1 LTRSPDPAAK
11 PFSDQLEDW
20 LESDGP
26 KTIGDLGNVFG
37 EKSFAVTILL
47 LMFLPALPLP
57 TGGITHVFEAIV
69 VLLGAEMVIGAK
81 TIWLPEKWRQRE
93 LGETLTG
100 KAIPVIA
107 RRVRWFEKFSKP
119 RASHLIDNPWFQR
132 LIGLAVIALAVAAA
146 VAPPF
151 SGLDTLPAL
160 GAVVLCL
167 GLILEDLLIAAIGA
181 VIGAI
186 GITLIITLG
195 AAAVRLVKG
204 AVG

>member
-167 GLILEDLLIAAIGA
+167 GLILEDLLVAAIGA

-204 AVG
+204 L